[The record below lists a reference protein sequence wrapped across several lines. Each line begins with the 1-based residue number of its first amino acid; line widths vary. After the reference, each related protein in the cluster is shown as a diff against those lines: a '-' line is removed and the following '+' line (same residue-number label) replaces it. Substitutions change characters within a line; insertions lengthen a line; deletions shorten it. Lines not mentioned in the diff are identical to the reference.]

1 MIKII
6 TAYKCIH
13 IETYNVTEAVSILS
27 ASLNLLGMS
36 IFVALLFLFCVYG
49 NEIIFCF
56 GLYWCLNSSY
66 CYFALLVRLTTF
78 GFGFLCKIARAVGI
92 FFIFWLFSL
101 CKMCPFSEL
110 FWSIFSRI
118 QTEYGKIL
126 RISPYSLYSTR
137 TRKNA
142 DQNNSE
148 YDHFLRS
155 VFDVYFC

>member
-1 MIKII
+1 MLQKLL
-6 TAYKCIH
+6 AYSQPLWTCL
-13 IETYNVTEAVSILS
+13 EWVF
-27 ASLNLLGMS
+27 LLPCCFY
-36 IFVALLFLFCVYG
+36 FVFM
-49 NEIIFCF
+49 EMK
-56 GLYWCLNSSY
+56 LYFVLESPCLNSSY

-126 RISPYSLYSTR
+126 RISPYSPYSTR

-155 VFDVYFC
+155 VFDIYFC